1 MEQIIF
7 NHNAQHSINEAM
19 GIEETRGYN
28 LIETVYQ
35 NAGRDV
41 KNNAHITP
49 SELLENALMLAE
61 TTNEQVFV
69 GYVIGQ
75 YIQKMKCQVDQHNCL
90 RLSQVL
96 QSIVPP
102 ALPRPGQN

>member
-1 MEQIIF
+1 MEQITF
-7 NHNAQHSINEAM
+7 DHNAQHSINEAM

-61 TTNEQVFV
+61 TVAEQVFV

-75 YIQKMKCQVDQHNCL
+75 YIQKMKCQTDQHNCL
-90 RLSQVL
+90 RLNQML
-96 QSIVPP
+96 QGLTQP
-102 ALPRPGQN
+102 ALPTPGQN